1 MTRILRTECCMYSK
15 ELVYVE
21 MVWGLIHMNDCSVFK
36 HGSDKHFVKS
46 VFSSAKEEDLKFFD
60 FFLSETVRVDKV

>member
-1 MTRILRTECCMYSK
+1 MDSK

-21 MVWGLIHMNDCSVFK
+21 MDFDDVGSHTYEWLQRIHCK

-46 VFSSAKEEDLKFFD
+46 VFSSAKEEDLKFFY
-60 FFLSETVRVDKV
+60 FSWVKQYE

>member
-1 MTRILRTECCMYSK
+1 MM
-15 ELVYVE
+15 
-21 MVWGLIHMNDCSVFK
+21 WGLIHMNDCSVFK